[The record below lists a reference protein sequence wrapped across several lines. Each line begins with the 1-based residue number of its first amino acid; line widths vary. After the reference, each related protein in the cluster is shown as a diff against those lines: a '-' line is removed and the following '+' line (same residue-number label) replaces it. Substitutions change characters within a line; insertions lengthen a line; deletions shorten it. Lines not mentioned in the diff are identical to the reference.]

1 MKRMMIILMA
11 GALTGMMAA
20 VQACRAPQVPLQTGD
35 LLFVGSAG
43 EARGAMDEA
52 IASAT
57 GDITHVAIVEVDE
70 SGRVAVIDATPK
82 RGVARYPLDS
92 LLRDNPQ
99 AVFLVKRLRDTT
111 GVAHFVENA
120 RRFIGEPYD
129 MAFLPGNGAMYCSEL
144 IREAFR
150 RQDGSYLFEE
160 VPMNFLDPDG
170 QMPAFWV
177 QSFERQGMP
186 VPQGVPGTNP
196 QDMSSSPLLETVEI
210 DLP

>member
-1 MKRMMIILMA
+1 MRMIMIILLA
-11 GALTGMMAA
+11 GVMAA
-20 VQACRAPQVPLQTGD
+20 VQACQAPQIPLQTGD
-35 LLFVGSAG
+35 LLFVRTAG

-52 IASAT
+52 IASVT
-57 GDITHVAIVEVDE
+57 GSITHVAVVEVDE

-99 AVFLVKRLRDTT
+99 AVFLIKHLRDTT

-160 VPMNFLDPDG
+160 APMNFLDPDG
-170 QMPAFWV
+170 QMPDFWV

-186 VPQGVPGTNP
+186 IPQGVPGTNP
-196 QDMSSSPLLETVEI
+196 QDLSSSTLLETI
-210 DLP
+210 AILPHP

>member
-1 MKRMMIILMA
+1 MRRIMIILLA
-11 GALTGMMAA
+11 GLVAA

-35 LLFVGSAG
+35 LLFVGTTG

-57 GDITHVAIVEVDE
+57 GSITHVAIVEIDE

-99 AVFLVKRLRDTT
+99 AVFLIKRLRDTT
-111 GVAHFVENA
+111 GVAHFIENA
-120 RRFIGEPYD
+120 RSFIGEPYD

-160 VPMNFLDPDG
+160 APMNFLDPDG
-170 QMPAFWV
+170 RMPDFWV

-196 QDMSSSPLLETVEI
+196 QDMSSSPLLETVET
-210 DLP
+210 DFP

>member
-1 MKRMMIILMA
+1 MKRIMTILLA
-11 GALTGMMAA
+11 GAVAA
-20 VQACRAPQVPLQTGD
+20 LQACQTPQVPLQTGD
-35 LLFVGSAG
+35 LLFVGTAG

-57 GDITHVAIVEVDE
+57 GSITHVAIVEVGE
-70 SGRVAVIDATPK
+70 SGRVTVIDATPK

-99 AVFLVKRLRDTT
+99 AVFIVKRLRDTT

-160 VPMNFLDPDG
+160 APMNFLDPDG

-177 QSFERQGMP
+177 QSFERQGIP

-196 QDMSSSPLLETVEI
+196 QDMSSSPLLETVEADI
-210 DLP
+210 P